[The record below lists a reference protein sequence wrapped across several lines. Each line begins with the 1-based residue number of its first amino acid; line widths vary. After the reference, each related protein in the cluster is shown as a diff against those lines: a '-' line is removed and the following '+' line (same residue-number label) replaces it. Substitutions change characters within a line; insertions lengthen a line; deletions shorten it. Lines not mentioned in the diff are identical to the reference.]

1 MLKNYFKKFCLVA
14 LFVVAL
20 IFPLSIRAQ
29 EPEYFELIIDTD
41 VSKVLH
47 GVEHRRI
54 TGSVRTGTRI
64 VKQQINYTAANILTD
79 ENLFAVVGD
88 NYIPHGFGMGHIRG
102 QTFVINQ
109 RFQYQAKVVSAVNG
123 DFYIIRH
130 EDPNYLGMTIGS
142 HIIEYRTIH
151 EGDHSR
157 PLIGFHDDG
166 SVTIGP
172 PEYKG
177 YQVIVLD
184 NAGSKKQK
192 EINVAGFN
200 RLPEEGEVTAFF
212 WNHTDTISSPE
223 PKMVF
228 KGIDV
233 KTTQGSVGR
242 YFAEGTLNYITTE
255 DVTLERGDFLLMGE
269 DIFSEGLITEEETVI
284 VHNVL
289 GGIHEGIR
297 SGCAGGQMLV
307 VNGERVVSDNTDV
320 HPRTAVGVK
329 ADGTVFFVTIDGR
342 FELENIPG
350 MDYEQLSYLMLYF
363 GAETAINVDGGG
375 SSTMLFYNPETDY
388 YDTMNRPS
396 DNPLSLRSVANGMFF
411 LYGNLEA
418 QLPPSPYPDT
428 REILTKPSH
437 FYFGE
442 DKMLKFDAVPNAEY
456 YTIRV
461 NGREKYRTTTNSYQ
475 FDFDYGTYE
484 LEIQAFGDFASYKQS
499 SIETIEVSVF
509 TPGVSN
515 LIEGLKKYGQ
525 SANRK

>member
-1 MLKNYFKKFCLVA
+1 
-14 LFVVAL
+14 
-20 IFPLSIRAQ
+20 
-29 EPEYFELIIDTD
+29 
-41 VSKVLH
+41 
-47 GVEHRRI
+47 
-54 TGSVRTGTRI
+54 
-64 VKQQINYTAANILTD
+64 
-79 ENLFAVVGD
+79 
-88 NYIPHGFGMGHIRG
+88 
-102 QTFVINQ
+102 
-109 RFQYQAKVVSAVNG
+109 
-123 DFYIIRH
+123 
-130 EDPNYLGMTIGS
+130 
-142 HIIEYRTIH
+142 
-151 EGDHSR
+151 
-157 PLIGFHDDG
+157 
-166 SVTIGP
+166 
-172 PEYKG
+172 
-177 YQVIVLD
+177 
-184 NAGSKKQK
+184 
-192 EINVAGFN
+192 
-200 RLPEEGEVTAFF
+200 
-212 WNHTDTISSPE
+212 
-223 PKMVF
+223 
-228 KGIDV
+228 
-233 KTTQGSVGR
+233 
-242 YFAEGTLNYITTE
+242 
-255 DVTLERGDFLLMGE
+255 
-269 DIFSEGLITEEETVI
+269 
-284 VHNVL
+284 
-289 GGIHEGIR
+289 
-297 SGCAGGQMLV
+297 
-307 VNGERVVSDNTDV
+307 
-320 HPRTAVGVK
+320 
-329 ADGTVFFVTIDGR
+329 
-342 FELENIPG
+342 
-350 MDYEQLSYLMLYF
+350 YEQLSYLMLYF